1 MFFSNSSDSGLLGSV
16 WCWGRGL
23 TENWRL
29 TWGAGFAVV
38 PTEGKEKAFRQA
50 VQKERNGESKGL
62 QARAALKTCAPEA
75 LLKTQTNLGSKGN
88 EPLALTFCVCPIEN
102 KRRPRAVH
110 HYLFVQSQCGSSK
123 GDILRP
129 TSQNEPAHRFSVG
142 QTVQPAS
149 AVPGTCP
156 SRFASSFRGC
166 QDGGS
171 RRTL

>member
-29 TWGAGFAVV
+29 TWGAAFCGGTDERESL
-38 PTEGKEKAFRQA
+38 PTGCPKRKKWRKQ
-50 VQKERNGESKGL
+50 RPS
-62 QARAALKTCAPEA
+62 CAPEA

-123 GDILRP
+123 GDIRRP
-129 TSQNEPAHRFSVG
+129 TSHNEPVHRFSVG